1 MKTPI
6 TQSRLDSMRS
16 AIEGAD
22 ARALASLYADNAVM
36 RIIDSANPP
45 SHPRLIDGKKAIA
58 AFYED
63 ICGRKMTHHVEDML
77 VDGDRLAFTEACE
90 YPDGSRVYCAALAE
104 FADGRIARQTT
115 IQAWDE

>member
-1 MKTPI
+1 MS
-6 TQSRLDSMRS
+6 TQTTRGSLETMRS

-22 ARALASLYADNAVM
+22 ARALAALYADNAVM
-36 RIIDSANPP
+36 RIIDRANPP

-63 ICGRKMTHHVEDML
+63 ICGRKMIHHVEDML
-77 VDGDRLAFTEACE
+77 VDGDRLAFTETCE

-104 FADGRIARQTT
+104 FADGRISRQTT

>member
-1 MKTPI
+1 MSAQKT
-6 TQSRLDSMRS
+6 RASMETMRM
-16 AIEGAD
+16 AIEGGD
-22 ARALASLYADNAVM
+22 AKTLAALYADNAVM
-36 RIIDSANPP
+36 RIIDRSNPP
-45 SHPRLIDGKKAIA
+45 SQPRLIDGKKAIA

-63 ICGRKMTHHVEDML
+63 VCGRKMIHHVEDVL

-104 FADGRIARQTT
+104 MADGRISRQTN